1 MVILFW
7 SIVMEPRS
15 GFYEDP
21 VIVLDFQSLY
31 PSMMIAYNLCFSTC
45 LGKLKQG
52 FAASDYSSDTTERL
66 GFINYPEEA
75 TAYSI
80 YFETSRNCHPYV
92 SPNGSIFCSK
102 ATHEGILP
110 LMLKE
115 ILATRQMV
123 KRSMKFWERIRSSN
137 GELKKSVLSRVLDAR
152 QLALKL

>member
-1 MVILFW
+1 
-7 SIVMEPRS
+7 MEPCS

-52 FAASDYSSDTTERL
+52 FTSDFGSDTTERL

-75 TAYSI
+75 TANSI
-80 YFETSRNCHPYV
+80 FYECSHGSRPYL

-102 ATHEGILP
+102 ETHEGILP
-110 LMLKE
+110 LMLQE
-115 ILATRQMV
+115 ILATRQMI
-123 KRSMKFWERIRSSN
+123 KRSMKFWEKIRSSN

-152 QLALKL
+152 QLALKLYLVLITFHE